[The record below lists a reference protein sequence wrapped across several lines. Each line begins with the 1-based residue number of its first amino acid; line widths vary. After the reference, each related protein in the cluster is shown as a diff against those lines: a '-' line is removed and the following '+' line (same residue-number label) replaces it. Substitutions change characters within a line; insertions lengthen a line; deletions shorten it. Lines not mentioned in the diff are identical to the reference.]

1 MKKRY
6 GFGTVL
12 VLLLCVIVLFPA
24 AYMLVGVIRS
34 PEGLYQVLL
43 RQPNYLYRFWKS
55 LALGVAVVFVHA
67 VVGCL
72 GGFAF
77 AKFRFRGRR
86 GLYFL
91 MIVLMMMPLQV
102 TLVPSYI
109 ILDRLHLL
117 NTWAALA
124 LPCMFSPFGAVLMT
138 QAFRSVPDEILD
150 AARVD
155 GADTW
160 QVLWQ
165 VLVPAARGGLISL
178 ILLTFVD
185 AWNMV
190 EQPMVF
196 LSDQADYPL
205 SVFLAVVNDTNQP
218 LSFACGLLA
227 MLPVLL
233 LFLYFKDELAEGV
246 EFTGVR

>member
-6 GFGTVL
+6 WFGTIF

-24 AYMLVGVIRS
+24 VYMLVGTIRS
-34 PEGLYQVLL
+34 PESLCQVLL
-43 RQPNYLYRFWKS
+43 RQPDYLYRFWKS
-55 LALGVAVVFVHA
+55 LALGIAVVFVHA
-67 VVGCL
+67 VVSCL

-77 AKFRFRGRR
+77 AKFLFRGKR

-109 ILDRLHLL
+109 ILDKLHLL

-124 LPCMFSPFGAVLMT
+124 LPSMFSPFGTVLMT

-165 VLVPAARGGLISL
+165 ILVPAARGGLISL

-196 LSDQADYPL
+196 LSEPADYPL
-205 SVFLAVVNDTNQP
+205 SVFLAVVNDTNQS

-246 EFTGVR
+246 EFTGVK